1 MFSFFVVSSANL
13 YCIYLFYTLSLFFRT
28 NCPFLRL
35 IFLRSI
41 SFITFISSVFY
52 ISPSHPLPGGENKHK
67 NKTFFPFHQ
76 MFRPFLTTSCQ
87 QLAVKQHRRPPFL
100 TFAPPAP
107 NFSPHNPSSD
117 LRISTPKIRPPTSEF
132 QPQKIPPS
140 PPLPLRSPSGP
151 APLPLLST
159 SVGLRRGCEGDVE
172 GVLRGVEQ
180 KIFLM
185 SRLCRNICV
194 NLQPKMWID
203 L

>member
-1 MFSFFVVSSANL
+1 MYKL
-13 YCIYLFYTLSLFFRT
+13 
-28 NCPFLRL
+28 PFLPPHFSTVYFFPNFH
-35 IFLRSI
+35 IFCFLH
-41 SFITFISSVFY
+41 FTLT
-52 ISPSHPLPGGENKHK
+52 LPPRGEYKHK
-67 NKTFFPFHQ
+67 SKTFFPFHQ
-76 MFRPFLTTSCQ
+76 ILHLFLTTPHR
-87 QLAVKQHRRPPFL
+87 QLAGKQHRCPPFL
-100 TFAPPAP
+100 TFAPPAH
-107 NFSPHNPSSD
+107 NFSPHIPSSN

-194 NLQPKMWID
+194 NLQPEMWID